1 MSAMPQCRLRRATHL
16 SRVVTALSRASLA
29 AASSAVLAAMRP
41 RSEGSAEPGSGAP
54 PLVRTRPDTG
64 VAGEATLAATAAA
77 TARASGTREALMAAG
92 QSAQCGQQVGPAR
105 FFAGSESS
113 ARLSLWISG
122 RGAAGMLR

>member
-1 MSAMPQCRLRRATHL
+1 MSALPQCRLAEGPHL

-29 AASSAVLAAMRP
+29 AASSAVLAAIRP

-64 VAGEATLAATAAA
+64 VAGEATLAAKAAA
-77 TARASGTREALMAAG
+77 NARASGTREALMAAG
-92 QSAQCGQQVGPAR
+92 QRAQCGQAGPAS
-105 FFAGSESS
+105 FLPGCETS
-113 ARLSLWISG
+113 ARLSLWISA